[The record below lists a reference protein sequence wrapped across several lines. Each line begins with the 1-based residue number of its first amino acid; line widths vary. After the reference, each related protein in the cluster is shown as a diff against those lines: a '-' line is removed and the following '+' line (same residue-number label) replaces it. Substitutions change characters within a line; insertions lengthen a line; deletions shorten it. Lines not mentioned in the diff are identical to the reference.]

1 MVSETPLAPQSVPF
15 HHTESN
21 YMRERL
27 KYDFGNMSISFHN
40 KSESLN
46 MAEKNIKVKV
56 SAYSIPLTIAKFN
69 HIFNLRVV
77 CVGLCSMF

>member
-1 MVSETPLAPQSVPF
+1 
-15 HHTESN
+15 
-21 YMRERL
+21 
-27 KYDFGNMSISFHN
+27 
-40 KSESLN
+40 

-56 SAYSIPLTIAKFN
+56 SAYSIPLTIATFN

>member
-1 MVSETPLAPQSVPF
+1 
-15 HHTESN
+15 
-21 YMRERL
+21 
-27 KYDFGNMSISFHN
+27 MSISFHN